1 MKWSKTGSARTRT
14 NDVRSWRS
22 VRIAL
27 ALSLLFATGCTAS
40 FTYNRLDWL
49 IPWWV
54 DDYVDLTR
62 DQRRELRTQLEPA
75 LRWHR
80 EEELGRYAAILDRI
94 EADLESGATPHDVRD
109 WLDDIIAAAER
120 AEARM
125 LEVALGFGDSVT
137 DEQVAQFMRRIWERQ
152 AEYESQY
159 LERSDAEYEED
170 NADYLVESFN
180 RLLGRLNDEQ
190 EVQLRSAA
198 ATLKRFDKAW
208 LEERAKWLRDLE
220 PLMQRGAGW
229 ERAVRDLYADRIE
242 WRTPEYR
249 EILDH
254 NIGTLGEAVAHVLN
268 SIDQKQ
274 RDHLLDKIE
283 DLRRTI
289 KKLEA
294 DKHRSARNVEDH
306 ADPWTGRVTSVD
318 SARQV
323 VQAAIG
329 WQVTRIGPAETH
341 PAAPGTARR
350 HAADTDRVTAEQ
362 PQHGIARGAGVLRA
376 YGNDRG
382 RAVAQNTDS

>member
-1 MKWSKTGSARTRT
+1 M
-14 NDVRSWRS
+14 
-22 VRIAL
+22 
-27 ALSLLFATGCTAS
+27 LLFAAGCTAS

-80 EEELGRYAAILDRI
+80 EEELNRYAAILDRI
-94 EADLESGATPHDVRD
+94 EADLESGVTPHDVRD

-125 LEVALGFGDSVT
+125 LEVALDFGDSVT

-190 EVQLRSAA
+190 KAQLRSAA
-198 ATLKRFDKAW
+198 AMLKRFDNAW
-208 LEERAKWLRDLE
+208 LAERAKWLGDLE

-249 EILDH
+249 EVLDH
-254 NIGTLGEAVAHVLN
+254 NIGVLSEAVAELLY
-268 SIDQKQ
+268 SIDNKQ

-294 DKHRSARNVEDH
+294 GKHRSARHFGNP
-306 ADPWTGRVTSVD
+306 ADPWESRLTSVD

-323 VQAAIG
+323 VQAASG
-329 WQVTRIGPAETH
+329 WQVTRIGPA
-341 PAAPGTARR
+341 
-350 HAADTDRVTAEQ
+350 
-362 PQHGIARGAGVLRA
+362 
-376 YGNDRG
+376 
-382 RAVAQNTDS
+382 